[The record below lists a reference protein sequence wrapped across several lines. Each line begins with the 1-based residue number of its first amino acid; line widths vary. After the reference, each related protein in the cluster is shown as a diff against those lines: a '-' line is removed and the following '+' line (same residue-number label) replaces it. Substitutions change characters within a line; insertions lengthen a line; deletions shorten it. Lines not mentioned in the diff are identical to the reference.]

1 LFELTQVSINRCV
14 STGMFQVKR
23 PSKTTRL
30 DNDSAQ
36 ITIRHGPDNLPDFPL
51 RSKVNAGMKMVV
63 AHLAK

>member
-1 LFELTQVSINRCV
+1 
-14 STGMFQVKR
+14 MFQVKR

-30 DNDSAQ
+30 DHDSAQ